1 MGATRTGCNTHTMSG
16 SGVLGEVLSG
26 WAPSAHYHLLG
37 PKASKGENH
46 KDGGGGVRM
55 GWWGAWTT

>member
-1 MGATRTGCNTHTMSG
+1 MGATRTGCNTHHEWL
-16 SGVLGEVLSG
+16 GVLGEVLYG
-26 WAPSAHYHLLG
+26 WAPSAHYRLLG

-55 GWWGAWTT
+55 G

>member
-1 MGATRTGCNTHTMSG
+1 MVATRTGCNTHHERLRG
-16 SGVLGEVLSG
+16 LGEVLSA

-46 KDGGGGVRM
+46 KDEGGGVRM
-55 GWWGAWTT
+55 GWWGAQTT